1 VVAGVSDFQVSTF
14 HSGSINLKAFL
25 VFISLSQGNT
35 GNCIDIDI
43 CDRGLGIVLNFRLFC
58 VKFLCV
64 LMACLVTYVTVTLV
78 LMREPDDETDEAHEG
93 LSFPKMFQCWGMMD
107 CMLLLLLLLLLQ
119 QHEMTTV
126 VMWIF
131 RRLTQLLTSSFL

>member
-25 VFISLSQGNT
+25 VFILILQGNT

-78 LMREPDDETDEAHEG
+78 LMSLMMMKQMRPMMRG
-93 LSFPKMFQCWGMMD
+93 SLFQKCSNVGG
-107 CMLLLLLLLLLQ
+107 
-119 QHEMTTV
+119 
-126 VMWIF
+126 
-131 RRLTQLLTSSFL
+131 